1 MVEDR
6 QSSTIDADWVTWWKP
21 SEAQVQWQAA
31 LVDYRRKQ
39 LVQQAL
45 SGGYGRLTSC
55 LVPPDY
61 EFDVDILDPEPTA
74 VEVEAMRNA
83 AAGPVEPLPIA
94 VRDWSVFEDEDDED
108 DLKFLGWLD
117 ARFPRGWDWVRWLDP
132 TSSSGKKFFAELGKE
147 CPEVVEFFLYVDD
160 DDE

>member
-1 MVEDR
+1 MTTESEPTLIGSDW
-6 QSSTIDADWVTWWKP
+6 IDWWKP

-39 LVQQAL
+39 LVQQAE
-45 SGGYGRLTSC
+45 SGGFGRLTSC

-61 EFDVDILDPEPTA
+61 EFDVDILDPDPTA
-74 VEVEAMRNA
+74 EEVEAMRKA

-94 VRDWSVFEDEDDED
+94 DRDWSLFEDEDDEE
-108 DLKFLGWLD
+108 DLEFLRWLD
-117 ARFPRGWDWVRWLDP
+117 ARFPKGWDWVRWLDP
-132 TSSSGKKFFAELGKE
+132 TSSSGKTFFGELGKE
-147 CPEVVEFFLYVDD
+147 CPEAVEFFLYVDD